1 MLIASY
7 MRGIPANNRNPEKP
21 EIINNFVVGV
31 NRHGTDRGVVCYD
44 NAPINCDVA
53 VLQGYVH
60 ERSESSPHLRLRK
73 AVLDHQALQN
83 KRTIIVDSNLFL
95 YKDPGNTKRFLRYSY
110 DGVFPTTGEYCND
123 KWQEVRW
130 EKLRTHLG
138 IELQPYKGTKGKYI
152 LICAQRDGGWSMG
165 GKKVVDWVL
174 EILPQIKKYSNKPV
188 MLRFHPGDGN
198 WRNHYKR
205 LIKSGIILSRSKT
218 LMDDLAVA
226 SAVVTYNSS
235 PGVAAAIEGL
245 PVFVTDPI
253 PQQSQAFGV
262 ANTSLAQ
269 IETPR
274 EFDREEWIRKLAM
287 THWTQED
294 LRSGECWAWMR
305 QWATK

>member
-1 MLIASY
+1 MSSK
-7 MRGIPANNRNPEKP
+7 IPA
-21 EIINNFVVGV
+21 GV
-31 NRHGTDRGVVCYD
+31 
-44 NAPINCDVA
+44 I
-53 VLQGYVH
+53 
-60 ERSESSPHLRLRK
+60 
-73 AVLDHQALQN
+73 
-83 KRTIIVDSNLFL
+83 
-95 YKDPGNTKRFLRYSY
+95 
-110 DGVFPTTGEYCND
+110 TG
-123 KWQEVRW
+123 KQVQEVFALAK
-130 EKLRTHLG
+130 EKKFALPAVNVIGNNTVN
-138 IELQPYKGTKGKYI
+138 T
-152 LICAQRDGGWSMG
+152 
-165 GKKVVDWVL
+165 VL
-174 EILPQIKKYSNKPV
+174 ETAAELNSPVIIQFSNGGAVFNAGKS
-188 MLRFHPGDGN
+188 LDN
-198 WRNHYKR
+198 TDQKAAIADHYKR